1 MGGPNNQT
9 ESESEMDEWT
19 DGWIDGEEDNDGQT
33 DEVDEWKMREKVEFH
48 RPMDRHIL
56 IDHI

>member
-33 DEVDEWKMREKVEFH
+33 DEVDEWKMSERWNST
-48 RPMDRHIL
+48 DRL
-56 IDHI
+56 TD